1 MLKTNKPWT
10 RVLSTALALC
20 MLLSLL
26 PVSVL
31 AVQREATTET
41 QSDAYYSV
49 ISQKNYKVSPGIT
62 EKEIILNNSTGTD
75 QNVCHVLEAD
85 LSNPYV
91 TVMPSYKDM
100 KLDSWD
106 TPMAESDWGNQVMSK
121 QVAAAEAL
129 GYTSWAPPTSTSPG
143 PPTILRA
150 CWSSTA
156 RCITMTPPMAT
167 ITW

>member
-10 RVLSTALALC
+10 RALSTALALC

-62 EKEIILNNSTGTD
+62 EKEIISTTA
-75 QNVCHVLEAD
+75 QARIRTYAMC
-85 LSNPYV
+85 
-91 TVMPSYKDM
+91 
-100 KLDSWD
+100 W
-106 TPMAESDWGNQVMSK
+106 K
-121 QVAAAEAL
+121 Q
-129 GYTSWAPPTSTSPG
+129 
-143 PPTILRA
+143 I
-150 CWSSTA
+150 
-156 RCITMTPPMAT
+156 
-167 ITW
+167 

>member
-10 RVLSTALALC
+10 RALSTALALC
-20 MLLSLL
+20 MLLSLPPEL
-26 PVSVL
+26 NDDGGTSLVL
-31 AVQREATTET
+31 LRSQKGRT

-121 QVAAAEAL
+121 H
-129 GYTSWAPPTSTSPG
+129 TS
-143 PPTILRA
+143 
-150 CWSSTA
+150 
-156 RCITMTPPMAT
+156 
-167 ITW
+167 

>member
-49 ISQKNYKVSPGIT
+49 ISQKNYKVS
-62 EKEIILNNSTGTD
+62 LASRRRRSFSTTA
-75 QNVCHVLEAD
+75 QARIRTYAMC
-85 LSNPYV
+85 
-91 TVMPSYKDM
+91 
-100 KLDSWD
+100 W
-106 TPMAESDWGNQVMSK
+106 K
-121 QVAAAEAL
+121 Q
-129 GYTSWAPPTSTSPG
+129 
-143 PPTILRA
+143 I
-150 CWSSTA
+150 
-156 RCITMTPPMAT
+156 
-167 ITW
+167 